1 MPNDQVNLK
10 EGRVPFVREGETL
23 GKETFAAI
31 FIRFVEQSYAP
42 AREKEPDETYLHYA
56 QNVDEVNKSNALC
69 ADACLDKLCKLLT
82 PAQRRK
88 LVQNA
93 PQKGQDFVRNL
104 TAHTLASMLRDEK
117 YKENYRRA
125 QNLEGGPEKARLEAE
140 IQKVE
145 NVINQVSDKKCTIE
159 QMKQIVK
166 PFFTEEQM
174 NGPVFKPETYVNG
187 VFIRD
192 LVGYVAE
199 NVAEMLEPE
208 QMQELQ
214 KSVENYKLPWDRT
227 HEELGE
233 KVYTAESETAKA
245 AIDAMENLSPEQK
258 AEMKEDIDA
267 ANDFLRQPIGEDPE
281 SAYMQLS
288 TDYEKAALR
297 DGNAA
302 AQKQIEKEGLDPDIF
317 DTVVNE
323 KTVTSDITLK
333 EGKEKEFQEWE
344 KQEFKFSPK
353 TKESIKH
360 VFGMMQ
366 KYGYGGKGV
375 IGEEG
380 TKQYGLS
387 PLAGAIRAYKKAIA
401 AGDPVEIAKAS
412 KAMVTEKEH
421 LDEMLDYVK
430 QNFPIDRHS
439 DNFAKAGNIDVV
451 RNATFPPDYRYNDA
465 VSAFNSIFIMMN
477 FAEANG
483 MSPEEFLE
491 HPSEGI
497 RKYVYEGKGRTG
509 LQPNL
514 VGKTGGDAF
523 FEASRTDTAVRVLS
537 SSGAGRA
544 YEAMYFLDMDPAIR
558 AHNHGFGNQLEK
570 YVFENASMDINRRS
584 IAYRQGHMDRYLF
597 VHEEMAPATILGLPL
612 YNSKTLSYD
621 QPEVFNEAAYLHNNG
636 KSVAEMKEFLDES
649 IKKYLL
655 LKKTQTFL
663 DLKGQV
669 CEQSAYKDNSF
680 VALVQQAASKILIA
694 KYNEKGNGSYD
705 ALKSVLTDGEGYVN
719 ALLQEEKNKVIQAE
733 TALEQAEKDGNQKEI
748 ERLKAYI
755 DANKAFKDI
764 TVKVTQPQTQYAQ
777 NLEAFENKIAQIDP
791 QTLAKGGNLK
801 PDEDYN
807 KSMKQLLDEQ
817 AKLYQRLNA
826 RREEVGQL
834 KVDQDDEAQILS
846 GLINQKR
853 DEIHKLKEAYT
864 AQLDKDVKE
873 GRIVESFKDARL
885 KQINDPDYKFDTLPP
900 FFQVPQTMSKEE
912 YINSLIAAG
921 EKLDGYD
928 QADRDA
934 LYDVYVQAQNAL
946 RERDVAEYVAKNE
959 AEAFGFSN
967 TGVAQEEEIKQA
979 PEVKEEKPVV
989 EEEKVT
995 DFTGRWFE
1003 PGTQPSKEA
1012 FVAKLELI
1020 EKQRK
1025 EPEVKGNN
1033 WLEMR
1038 QSIEA
1043 ATSEVDRLRF
1053 FYEESM
1059 QKLSPEGK
1067 QAVFETLEN
1076 GIREM
1081 AEREAKNRYAE
1092 LISNKSAQAKELS
1105 KTFKNMS
1112 LADVK
1117 KASEPFLSAE
1127 EKKDPQLTPHN
1138 NIENYN
1144 TSALGNPKVW
1154 KAIVD
1159 NLPEEDFKDLAYRT
1173 EAHKAQIERSIDEVK
1188 VPLYGKEF
1196 GEVKGI
1202 LQGMK
1207 YYKGEELT
1215 EAKRAEIE
1223 GKLDKAQDLMS
1234 ALDKDYD
1241 SALGNMRMSREEYKH
1256 GMNDV
1261 RSHTAEEILKSEGIE
1276 VHIEGNNETTV
1287 VFDGVKGQKTGYMS
1301 SEGDVEMDQVQE
1313 GYEEQYQKL
1322 QNRKIQM
1329 RQETKDAVKNI
1340 FAKFDEYGFD
1350 QGEFNPE
1357 EDGKIYGLHRYATA
1371 RGEFEATC
1379 FSNDPV
1385 EKIKSVEA
1393 AEKMITEYNHV
1404 QEIIGIAK
1412 DAFNLDKG
1420 GFYSG
1425 NMDVERNGAFP
1436 PEWRKDISGVSMLNG
1451 LYVMYRTL
1459 KQQNVNLDEFLDD
1472 PRAYMNKET
1481 RKVVDETDV
1490 NNTIKGKTGAAAIT
1504 DIITPYQNRGTKEF
1518 YRIGRAV
1525 ETMSKLETDPE
1536 MARNNMASEYAYSVS
1551 GQFQLQ
1557 VIGYRDELPRLGNG
1571 FLDNYLIVKE
1581 PQQDASLLGFPT
1593 YDFDT
1598 MKARPRVDFDEIDYL
1613 WNLQETPDEYLNRI
1627 LKEGGKTLAWMQKN
1641 QPALGITNDTV
1652 VQMIQKASL
1661 KYLVAHP
1668 ELDKRSDAYKTMN
1681 DFIEKGPSVIGE
1693 RLQAMKDG
1701 EFADELEGL
1710 DLDRL
1715 DFESM
1720 DSVYPSMTLSQYAKS
1735 REMRNFGED
1744 VRTADK
1750 NANREFSNLQAELER
1765 ANHELERATSA
1776 FAIDKASQKK
1786 LELEEK
1792 LEQAIADRKEQLMK
1806 DFRDGRITEQYLN
1819 KRNEQLDG
1827 GKFRD
1832 NLPKMFE
1839 ADELMSK
1846 NDYLRKKYPGDFA
1859 SFSKTEKDEIY
1870 KHYVDN
1876 AKLAKDQFVAKKYLE
1891 FLGLRQKFEQKTM
1904 AERIEEKNAQLAMQ
1918 EKAQEAQKAE
1928 PQAKQEGVQQEQPN
1942 VQNIH
1947 IDLDDEPQQQQ
1958 DVAEKEEKVEVKG
1971 EEKVV
1976 DNGGERIDLN
1986 LDDDAEER
1994 NYDIL
1999 AIGNQKKVELDPL
2012 KK

>member
-1 MPNDQVNLK
+1 M
-10 EGRVPFVREGETL
+10 
-23 GKETFAAI
+23 
-31 FIRFVEQSYAP
+31 EQSYAP
-42 AREKEPDETYLHYA
+42 ERERDPNETLLHYT
-56 QNVDEVNKSNALC
+56 QEVSESRQSNVLC
-69 ADACLDKLCKLLT
+69 ANAFLDKLRDLLS
-82 PAQRRK
+82 PEQKRQ

-93 PQKGQDFVRNL
+93 PPKSKDLVRDL

-117 YKENYRRA
+117 YKENYHRA
-125 QNLEGGPEKARLEAE
+125 QKLEGGPEKARLDAE

-145 NVINQVSDKKCTIE
+145 NVIQQVSDKKCTIE

-166 PFFTEEQM
+166 PFLTEEQM

-187 VFIRD
+187 LFMRD
-192 LVGYVAE
+192 YSDYVAE
-199 NVAEMLEPE
+199 SVAKMLTEE

-214 KSVENYKLPWDRT
+214 TSVENYKLPWDRT
-227 HEELGE
+227 HEEMGE
-233 KVYTAESETAKA
+233 KVYTAESEKAKA
-245 AIDAMENLSPEQK
+245 EIDSMENLSPEQK
-258 AEMKEDIDA
+258 DEMKADIDA
-267 ANDFLRQPIGEDPE
+267 ANDFLRNPIGEDPE

-297 DGNAA
+297 DGNDA
-302 AQKQIEKEGLDPDIF
+302 AQKQIAKEGLEPDIF
-317 DTVVNE
+317 DNTLNE
-323 KTVTSDITLK
+323 GTLTEDITIK
-333 EGKEKEFQEWE
+333 DGKEKEFQEWE

-387 PLAGAIRAYKKAIA
+387 PLAGSIRAYKKAIA

-412 KAMVTEKEH
+412 KAMMTEKKH

-451 RNATFPPDYRYNDA
+451 RNPTFPPDYRYNDA

-497 RKYVYEGKGRTG
+497 RKYIYEGKGRTG

-514 VGKTGGDAF
+514 AGKTGGDAF
-523 FEASRTDTAVRVLS
+523 FEASRTETAVRVFS

-544 YEAMYFLDMDPAIR
+544 YEAMYFLDMDPEIC
-558 AHNHGFGNQLEK
+558 AHNHGLGNHLEK
-570 YVFENASMDINRRS
+570 YAFENGSLTDINRRS
-584 IAYRQGHMDRYLF
+584 IAYKKGHMDRYLF

-621 QPEVFNEAAYLHNNG
+621 QPEEFNEADYLRNNG
-636 KSVAEMKEFLDES
+636 KSVTEMKEFLDEN

-663 DLKGQV
+663 DKKGTV
-669 CEQSAYKDNSF
+669 CEQSAYKDNAF

-694 KYNEKGNGSYD
+694 KYNEKGNGSYN

-719 ALLQEEKNKVIQAE
+719 ALMQEEKNKVIQAE
-733 TALEQAEKDGNQKEI
+733 NALKKAEEAGNKDEI

-764 TVKVTQPQTQYAQ
+764 TVKVTQPQTRYAQ
-777 NLEAFENKIAQIDP
+777 NLEAFENKIAQADP
-791 QTLAKGGNLK
+791 QKLAQSGNLK
-801 PDEDYN
+801 PDEDFN
-807 KSMKQLLDEQ
+807 KSMAQLLDEQ
-817 AKLYQRLNA
+817 AKLNQRFDA
-826 RREEVGQL
+826 RRLEVGQL

-846 GLINQKR
+846 GLIDQKR
-853 DEIHKLKEAYT
+853 NEIHQLKEAYI

-873 GRIVESFKDARL
+873 GRIVGSFKDARI

-900 FFQVPQTMSKEE
+900 FFQVPQTLSKED
-912 YINSLIAAG
+912 YINSLVAAG
-921 EKLDGYD
+921 EKLDDYD

-959 AEAFGFSN
+959 AEELGFSN
-967 TGVAQEEEIKQA
+967 TGSAQEEKEIEQA
-979 PEVKEEKPVV
+979 PEVQEAEAVV

-1012 FVAKLELI
+1012 FVEKLELLDAQS
-1020 EKQRK
+1020 KA
-1025 EPEVKGNN
+1025 PEVKGNN
-1033 WLEMR
+1033 WLERR

-1043 ATSEVDRLRF
+1043 ATNEVDRLRF
-1053 FYEESM
+1053 FYEEAM
-1059 QKLSPEGK
+1059 QKLSSEGK
-1067 QAVFETLEN
+1067 QAVLESLDEAS
-1076 GIREM
+1076 RKS
-1081 AEREAKNRYAE
+1081 AEREAKDRYAE
-1092 LISNKSAQAKELS
+1092 LLKNKSAQAKELT
-1105 KTFKNMS
+1105 KTFGTMS
-1112 LADVK
+1112 FEDVK
-1117 KASEPFLSAE
+1117 KASEPFLTSE
-1127 EKKDPQLTPHN
+1127 EKQDPRLTPHN
-1138 NIENYN
+1138 NITAYN
-1144 TSALGNPKVW
+1144 TSVFGNPKVW
-1154 KAIVD
+1154 KVIVD
-1159 NLPEEDFKDLAYRT
+1159 NLSEEDFKDLAYRT
-1173 EAHKAQIERSIDEVK
+1173 EAHKAQLERSIDEVK
-1188 VPLYGKEF
+1188 VKTYGKEF

-1223 GKLDKAQDLMS
+1223 GKLDKAQDLLS
-1234 ALDKDYD
+1234 ALDKNYD
-1241 SALGNMRMSREEYKH
+1241 SALGQARMSREEYKY

-1276 VHIEGNNETTV
+1276 VHIEGSNETTV
-1287 VFDGVKGQKTGYMS
+1287 VFDGIKGQKTGYMS

-1322 QNRKIQM
+1322 QDRKIQM
-1329 RQETKDAVKNI
+1329 RQETKDAVKAI

-1357 EDGKIYGLHRYATA
+1357 EDGKIYGLQRYAKA

-1379 FSNDPV
+1379 FSSDPV

-1393 AEKMITEYNHV
+1393 AEKMITEYNRV

-1459 KQQNVNLDEFLDD
+1459 KQQDVNLDEFLDD

-1490 NNTIKGKTGAAAIT
+1490 NNTLKGKSGAAAIT
-1504 DIITPYQNRGTKEF
+1504 DIITPYQDRGTKEF

-1557 VIGYRDELPRLGNG
+1557 AILYRDELPRLGNG

-1593 YDFDT
+1593 YDFNT

-1613 WNLQETPDEYLNRI
+1613 WNLQETPDEYLDRI

-1641 QPALGITNDTV
+1641 QAAIGVTKDTV
-1652 VQMIQKASL
+1652 AQMIQKASL

-1681 DFIEKGPSVIGE
+1681 DIVEKGPEVIGE
-1693 RLQAMKDG
+1693 RLHAMKEG
-1701 EFADELEGL
+1701 KFADELEDL

-1720 DSVYPSMTLSQYAKS
+1720 EGAYPSITLSQFAKS
-1735 REMRNFGED
+1735 RGMKNYGED

-1750 NANREFSNLQAELER
+1750 TANREFSELQAQLNR
-1765 ANHELERATSA
+1765 AKAEMERATTD
-1776 FAIDKASQKK
+1776 FAVDKASQKR
-1786 LELEEK
+1786 LELEGQLEK
-1792 LEQAIADRKEQLMK
+1792 AIADRKEQLMK
-1806 DFRDGRITEQYLN
+1806 DFRSGRITEHYLN
-1819 KRNEQLDG
+1819 KRNEQLDN

-1846 NDYLRKKYPGDFA
+1846 NVYLRNKYPDDFA
-1859 SFSKTEKDEIY
+1859 SFGKNEKDELY

-1891 FLGLRQKFEQKTM
+1891 TLGLRQQFEQKTM
-1904 AERIEEKNAQLAMQ
+1904 AERIAEKDAQLAMQ
-1918 EKAQEAQKAE
+1918 AKAQEAQKAE
-1928 PQAKQEGVQQEQPN
+1928 QIANKGGVQKEEPK

-1947 IDLDDEPQQQQ
+1947 IELDEEPNLQQK
-1958 DVAEKEEKVEVKG
+1958 AENNVEKVEVKT
-1971 EEKVV
+1971 EEKVMDEGV
-1976 DNGGERIDLN
+1976 ERIDLD
-1986 LDDDAEER
+1986 LDDNAEER
-1994 NYDIL
+1994 NNDML
-1999 AIGNQKKVELDPL
+1999 AIGDQKKLEVDPL